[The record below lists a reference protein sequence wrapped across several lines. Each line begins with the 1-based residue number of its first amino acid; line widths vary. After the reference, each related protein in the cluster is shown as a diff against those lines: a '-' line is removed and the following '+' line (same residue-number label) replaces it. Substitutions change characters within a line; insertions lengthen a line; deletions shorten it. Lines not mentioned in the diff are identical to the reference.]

1 MTETARLADYVLPTP
16 VGYEKWETSAFPRGV
31 PEVYM
36 QVRPPVV
43 PPPPDALPE
52 PEIYVRLCEAMG
64 LYAPPPAE
72 LHELAK
78 DAHTPAG
85 AMAFFAAAQAAASG
99 GEHQILVWAY
109 R

>member
-31 PEVYM
+31 PEIYM
-36 QVRPPVV
+36 QIRPPVV

-64 LYAPPPAE
+64 LYGTPPAE
-72 LHELAK
+72 LHPLAK
-78 DAHTPAG
+78 DALPPEG
-85 AMAFFAAAQAAASG
+85 AREVPGHAQAPGAG
-99 GEHQILVWAY
+99 
-109 R
+109 